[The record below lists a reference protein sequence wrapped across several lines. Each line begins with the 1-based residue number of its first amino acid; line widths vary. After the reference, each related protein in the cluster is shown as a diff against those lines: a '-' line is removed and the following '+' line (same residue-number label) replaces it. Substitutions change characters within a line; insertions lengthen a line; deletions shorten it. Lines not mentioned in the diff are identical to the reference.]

1 MKYINLFLKV
11 ISKIFFNSKKSMYIV
26 NYVPTYDEDGF
37 ISSHNSNFK
46 NDKKFL
52 NAYKNG
58 FKTGSSNGWHLKWR
72 VYIAC
77 YLAKRATKIKGDFIE
92 LGTNRGLTALSIAHY
107 TEFKK
112 KHKVF
117 FLVDTFNG
125 LIENKLT
132 NNEKIKNDKLKY
144 NNCYEDVVN
153 TFSNFKNIKIVK
165 GTIPAILKS
174 IKIKKISFLHIDLN
188 SSISEI
194 EAIEFLWNK
203 MTPNSIILLD
213 DYAYSGYGDTKK
225 AWDKFCSKKDYEILS
240 LPTGQGLILL

>member
-1 MKYINLFLKV
+1 
-11 ISKIFFNSKKSMYIV
+11 
-26 NYVPTYDEDGF
+26 
-37 ISSHNSNFK
+37 
-46 NDKKFL
+46 
-52 NAYKNG
+52 
-58 FKTGSSNGWHLKWR
+58 
-72 VYIAC
+72 
-77 YLAKRATKIKGDFIE
+77 
-92 LGTNRGLTALSIAHY
+92 
-107 TEFKK
+107 
-112 KHKVF
+112 
-117 FLVDTFNG
+117 
-125 LIENKLT
+125 LT

-203 MTPNSIILLD
+203 MSPNSIILLD